1 MLSSTAT
8 YPIGGTDN
16 DRFDCRQVWY
26 PIYYVKDLDK
36 KQPQRFTLIEQDL
49 VIWWDKNQQEWRVFE
64 DKCPHRLAPLSE
76 GRLNES
82 GHLECP
88 YHGWSFSGGGNCEFI
103 PQQPENSQANTSRRA
118 CVRSF
123 PTAIRQGLLFVYAGN
138 PENAPLTEIPIIE
151 PMEEDADAWIC
162 LDTFRD
168 LPYSAVTLI
177 ENIIDSSHVPYT
189 HHLTIGN
196 RANAAPMELE
206 IIESNRQG
214 FKGIWPEGP
223 RKGKLGQQYS
233 NFIAPGLIYHD
244 LTSEKFGRTLTAV
257 YATPIRQGECRL
269 FARFPFKFNSKLPKF
284 FIKLTPTWYS
294 HINQNAILEDDQIFL
309 YYQER
314 YLQAQGDS
322 RNFSQACYLPTK
334 ADLLVFE
341 YRNWV
346 NQYQADPFAGQ
357 PFPPLQSKEIL
368 LERYQSHTK
377 NCAVCQGAL
386 KNINRLRGLTLA
398 IAIILGLSLPL
409 LALIFGQSALLPVTV
424 LTVLTVIMVGAYWR
438 LGELK
443 KQFYQGRELL
453 PRNTGK
459 KSGS

>member
-1 MLSSTAT
+1 
-8 YPIGGTDN
+8 
-16 DRFDCRQVWY
+16 
-26 PIYYVKDLDK
+26 
-36 KQPQRFTLIEQDL
+36 
-49 VIWWDKNQQEWRVFE
+49 
-64 DKCPHRLAPLSE
+64 
-76 GRLNES
+76 
-82 GHLECP
+82 
-88 YHGWSFSGGGNCEFI
+88 
-103 PQQPENSQANTSRRA
+103 
-118 CVRSF
+118 
-123 PTAIRQGLLFVYAGN
+123 
-138 PENAPLTEIPIIE
+138 
-151 PMEEDADAWIC
+151 MEEDADAWIC

-233 NFIAPGLIYHD
+233 NFIAPGFIYHD

-424 LTVLTVIMVGAYWR
+424 LTALTVIMVGAYWR

>member
-1 MLSSTAT
+1 MLTSTAT
-8 YPIGGTDN
+8 HPVGGTDI
-16 DRFDCRQVWY
+16 DRFDCREVWY
-26 PIYYVKDLDK
+26 PIYYVKDLDQK
-36 KQPQRFTLIEQDL
+36 TPQRFTLLEQDL

-76 GRLNES
+76 GRINES

-103 PQQPENSQANTSRRA
+103 PQQPENSQANASRRA
-118 CVRSF
+118 CVRSL

-138 PENAPLTEIPIIE
+138 PENAPLTAIPIIE

-168 LPYSAVTLI
+168 LPYSAITLI

-223 RKGKLGQQYS
+223 RKGQLGKQYS

-244 LTSEKFGRTLTAV
+244 LTSEKFGRTLTVV

-294 HINQNAILEDDQIFL
+294 HINQNAILEDDHIFL
-309 YYQER
+309 YHQER
-314 YLQAQGDS
+314 YLQEKGDS
-322 RNFSQACYLPTK
+322 QNFSQACYLPTK

-341 YRNWV
+341 FRNWV
-346 NQYQADPFAGQ
+346 NQYQADPFLGQ

-368 LERYQSHTK
+368 LERYHSHTK
-377 NCAVCQGAL
+377 NCATCQGAL
-386 KNINRLRGLTLA
+386 KNINRLRTGALV
-398 IAIILGLSLPL
+398 IAIMLGVSLPL
-409 LALIFGQSALLPVTV
+409 LALVFGQSALILVAT
-424 LTVLTVIMVGAYWR
+424 LTVLTLIMVGVYWR

-443 KQFYQGRELL
+443 KQFYQGRKLL

-459 KSGS
+459 KG